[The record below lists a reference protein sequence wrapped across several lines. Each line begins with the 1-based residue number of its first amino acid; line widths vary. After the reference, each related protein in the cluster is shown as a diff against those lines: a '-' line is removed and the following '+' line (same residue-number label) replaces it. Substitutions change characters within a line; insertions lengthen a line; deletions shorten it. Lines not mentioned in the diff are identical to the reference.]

1 MLIRK
6 RQLAAK
12 VEAVE
17 GTAET
22 LAAADAKLL
31 VYSPKVTHDVEFF
44 TRNPVRSSFSGMGKI
59 AGRRPAGLNF
69 SMELRGSGVKTTDAE
84 WVKLLKACG
93 FESNVLK
100 SINIGAITNG
110 PFQHGE
116 TITGGTSAGK
126 GRVIINTATGATK
139 VYYVIISGVLQT
151 GETITGGTS
160 GATATTSGAP
170 VTEGQEYRPI
180 SAAVSSLTMGCYED
194 GVLKLIKGARGSV
207 KFNFKSGQPVMLD
220 FTFQG
225 VEAGI
230 TDVAL
235 LSGISHETT
244 KPPALLSAA
253 LVLDAYAARIGEL
266 NIDVNNALSSR
277 DDINDPRGLLSFQI
291 TDRNIS
297 GSLNPEM
304 VTVATYDFY
313 SKFVGNTE
321 IAIALSL
328 GATTGNMFKF
338 FAPKMQ
344 LTKIDDEDRD
354 GMQLA
359 KCSFDL
365 NGTVNGDDEFS
376 FIQL

>member
-12 VEAVE
+12 VEAAE

-44 TRNPVRSSFSGMGKI
+44 TRNPVRSSFSGMGKV
-59 AGRRPAGLNF
+59 AGRRPAGLTF
-69 SMELRGSGVKTTDAE
+69 SMELRGSGTKTTDAE

-100 SINIGAITNG
+100 SNAIGAITSG

-116 TITGGTSAGK
+116 TITGGTSSGK

-139 VYYVIISGVLQT
+139 VYYVVISGTIQS
-151 GETITGGTS
+151 GEVITGGTS
-160 GATATTSGAP
+160 GASATTSGAA

-180 SAAVSSLTMGCYED
+180 STTVSSLTMGCYED

-235 LSGISHETT
+235 LSGITHETT

-253 LVLDAYAARIGEL
+253 LALDTYAARIGEM
-266 NIDVNNALSSR
+266 NIDVNNTLSSR

-304 VTVATYDFY
+304 VTVAAYDFY

-321 IAIALSL
+321 IAIAISL

-344 LTKIDDEDRD
+344 LTKVDDEDRD

-365 NGTVNGDDEFS
+365 NGSVNGDDEFS